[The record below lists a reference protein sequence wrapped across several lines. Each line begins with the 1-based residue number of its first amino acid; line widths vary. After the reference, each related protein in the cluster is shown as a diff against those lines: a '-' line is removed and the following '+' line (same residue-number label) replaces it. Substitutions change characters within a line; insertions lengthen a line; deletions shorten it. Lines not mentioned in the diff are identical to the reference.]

1 MPQTSVQLTAVVIT
15 YNEESDIA
23 DCLQS
28 LLPVADEIVV
38 VDSFST
44 DATAAICHSFG
55 VRFVQKKWE
64 GIVAQRNFAQGLA
77 SHPVVL
83 NLDADERLSDAL
95 QQAILQ
101 EKALGFPQRGYQ
113 MNRLNNY
120 CGQWIKHGSYYPDRK
135 LRLYY
140 KSDGHIEG
148 AEPHEWVVLRQGAS
162 VTKLRGDLLHYS
174 FRTLSEHVDKMNR
187 FSTLAAHTLFARGK
201 KPATLKPFL
210 SAFWE
215 FVNGL
220 VLKRGFLDGM
230 YGFIIA
236 RNNAMYAFYKYAK
249 LNELHKGKK
258 P

>member
-1 MPQTSVQLTAVVIT
+1 MLVKSVPLTAVVIT
-15 YNEESDIA
+15 YNEEADIA
-23 DCLQS
+23 DCLKS

-38 VDSFST
+38 VDSYST
-44 DATAAICHSFG
+44 DATAAICRSFG
-55 VRFVQKKWE
+55 VRFVQNKWE
-64 GIVAQRNFAQGLA
+64 GIVAQRNFAQSLA
-77 SHPVVL
+77 TCPVVL

-95 QQAILQ
+95 QQAILK
-101 EKALGFPQRGYQ
+101 EKALGFPQQGYQ

-135 LRLYY
+135 LRLYH
-140 KSDGHIEG
+140 KAIGHIEG
-148 AEPHEWVVLRQGAS
+148 AEPHEWVVLQPGTRVQR
-162 VTKLRGDLLHYS
+162 LQGDLLHYS

-187 FSTLAAHTLFARGK
+187 FSTLAAQTLFARGK
-201 KPATLKPFL
+201 KPASLKPFL

-215 FVNGL
+215 FFNGL
-220 VLKRGFLDGM
+220 ILRRGFLDGM

-236 RNNAMYAFYKYAK
+236 RNNALYAFYKYAK